1 MRRERKNE
9 RTKIHERVRS
19 LRKEKNHA
27 YPAGTDAEKERQN
40 EMCDHI
46 DKYVKN
52 YELGLLTVTEV
63 MNEISLWVWR
73 VQ

>member
-1 MRRERKNE
+1 MKAPRFMTEYAAYAKK
-9 RTKIHERVRS
+9 KIM
-19 LRKEKNHA
+19 A
-27 YPAGTDAEKERQN
+27 YPTSTDAEKERQN
-40 EMCDHI
+40 EMCAHI